1 MVSIYAHVL
10 YLPDRVSV
18 LASVSSAPEDW
29 TGCLLSHVVDTHRA
43 IIQTDCQEVG
53 VGWVDVQTHHTTLSG
68 VDEPG

>member
-1 MVSIYAHVL
+1 MHMYCI

-29 TGCLLSHVVDTHRA
+29 TGSLLSHVVDTHGA
-43 IIQTDCQEVG
+43 IVQTDCQEVG